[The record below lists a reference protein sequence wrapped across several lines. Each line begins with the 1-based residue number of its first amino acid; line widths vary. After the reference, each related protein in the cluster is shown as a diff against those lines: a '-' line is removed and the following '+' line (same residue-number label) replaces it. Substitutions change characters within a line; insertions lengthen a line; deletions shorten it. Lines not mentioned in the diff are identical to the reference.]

1 MKLSYQKYNSI
12 GQTEYIYH
20 VPRSRISSMSL
31 WMISWNYIT
40 LNLTESTFNS
50 FLLQK
55 CGKTN
60 AIAENNVE
68 CMKHPVSLSYN
79 ENKNWLFFGKALTYV
94 SFLWLDLSSRRCSSL
109 TKKRKEKAEPALE
122 NSTLK
127 TILFNVLSTS
137 GLRLENASL
146 KCFKFLLPNFLHLT
160 LLN

>member
-1 MKLSYQKYNSI
+1 MKQSSLKLHYFKPNS
-12 GQTEYIYH
+12 
-20 VPRSRISSMSL
+20 
-31 WMISWNYIT
+31 
-40 LNLTESTFNS
+40 STFNN

-60 AIAENNVE
+60 AIADDNVE

-94 SFLWLDLSSRRCSSL
+94 SFLRLDLSTRRCSSL
-109 TKKRKEKAEPALE
+109 TKKKEKEKEKAEPALE

-137 GLRLENASL
+137 GLMLENGSL
-146 KCFKFLLPNFLHLT
+146 KCFKFLFPNFPHFT
-160 LLN
+160 MLN